1 MAELLGKATL
11 RQDGPARQ
19 QRRDE
24 EAVPAEQ
31 GYDLAALAEIRSSE
45 LDAARRLADR
55 RVQEAQ
61 EVLAARR
68 LVSEAQEARRRGM
81 GRNVPR

>member
-19 QRRDE
+19 QRDDE

-31 GYDLAALAEIRSSE
+31 GYDLAALAEIRSAE

-68 LVSEAQEARRRGM
+68 LVSEAQEARRRGI